1 MEFVSYSID
10 LILILFIVGVVAGII
25 DTLAGVGGLIA
36 LPALMLTGI
45 PPIQALATNK
55 IQSVIGT
62 GTATTMMIR
71 YQKIKI
77 KDIIFLMITA
87 LVFSLI
93 GTIIIQFFETESL
106 EIIIPLVLLI
116 ILIFF
121 LFSKSFNKIDAVPR
135 LSKKYYN
142 LFIVPFIGLYDG
154 MFGPGTGS
162 FFTTSGIS
170 MRGYNLIN
178 ATAVAKA
185 LNFSTNIGA
194 VIIFVYL
201 DQVVWTLGISMIIGQ
216 FIGARIGSRVL
227 IKINPSYLRV
237 VVIILCSL
245 MLIKYIMSL

>member
-1 MEFVSYSID
+1 
-10 LILILFIVGVVAGII
+10 
-25 DTLAGVGGLIA
+25 
-36 LPALMLTGI
+36 
-45 PPIQALATNK
+45 
-55 IQSVIGT
+55 
-62 GTATTMMIR
+62 
-71 YQKIKI
+71 
-77 KDIIFLMITA
+77 
-87 LVFSLI
+87 
-93 GTIIIQFFETESL
+93 
-106 EIIIPLVLLI
+106 
-116 ILIFF
+116 
-121 LFSKSFNKIDAVPR
+121 
-135 LSKKYYN
+135 
-142 LFIVPFIGLYDG
+142 
-154 MFGPGTGS
+154 
-162 FFTTSGIS
+162 